1 MRSST
6 RWEEPIGKRSSSDEE
21 LEILHGYEDEHDDL
35 EQGYD
40 RGWAEEVDRDSRDY
54 VRWVQRA
61 LNSIL
66 GFDLKVDGVL
76 GARTRRAVR
85 ALQKKFSLA
94 VDGIVGPQTEAILIM
109 LSLKPPPSSSQPAG
123 PSMPASGASTLAD
136 RIAGKRGEFGVTVE
150 LERIAARFYGG
161 RTVLRAIKPG
171 DIARFIPMV
180 RAHQEHIAYSLSLVR
195 KTSLRGYASAR
206 DIPLVLA
213 LATRE
218 SGRTVFRTDTETVVS
233 AGRDTHPSGVSGL
246 DFLYNLR
253 RYFNEAD
260 VFIGKVDKNDLRRGR
275 EDRKPGLIQAR
286 HLLFA
291 HMVKSGSDE
300 KVFRGRHIG
309 RAVRK
314 AGLTLGPEP
323 LFGQL
328 HSNARRAWMSL
339 YYSGPGFLLHTL
351 NDVAGALQRQG
362 RPIDLNQ
369 ILKLPVSV
377 FRHKPRVILA
387 RATSLRAYVIE
398 RASQ

>member
-1 MRSST
+1 MRPST
-6 RWEEPIGKRSSSDEE
+6 RWEEPIAKRSSSDEE
-21 LEILHGYEDEHDDL
+21 LELFHGYEAGHDGL

-40 RGWAEEVDRDSRDY
+40 PGWVGEVDGPGREY

-66 GFDLKVDGVL
+66 GLDLKVDGIP

-85 ALQKKFSLA
+85 ALQKRFSLP
-94 VDGIVGPQTEAILIM
+94 VDGIVGPQTEAMLIM
-109 LSLKPPPSSSQPAG
+109 LSLKPPPPSPQPAG
-123 PSMPASGASTLAD
+123 PSTPASGASTPAEL
-136 RIAGKRGEFGVTVE
+136 IAGKRGEFGVPVE

-161 RTVLRAIKPG
+161 GTVLRAIKPG

-180 RAHQEHIAYSLSLVR
+180 RAHQEHISYSLSLIR

-218 SGRTVFRTDTETVVS
+218 SGRTVFRTGTETVVS

-253 RYFNEAD
+253 RYFNEAG
-260 VFIGKVDKNDLRRGR
+260 VFIGKVDKNELRRGR
-275 EDRKPGLIQAR
+275 EDRRPGLIQAR

-300 KVFRGRHIG
+300 KVFRSRHIG
-309 RAVRK
+309 RAVK
-314 AGLTLGPEP
+314 TAALTLGPEP

-328 HSNARRAWMSL
+328 HGNARRAWMSL
-339 YYSGPGFLLHTL
+339 YYSGPGFVLHTL
-351 NDVAGALQRQG
+351 NDVTRALEQQD

-369 ILKLPVSV
+369 ILNLPVSL

-387 RATSLRAYVIE
+387 RATALRAYVIE